1 MYKHILIPTDGSPT
15 AQKAVDAGFE
25 FAGETKAKVTLF
37 TAMPEYELPTEAEMM
52 SRRAISLEEH
62 EVRSRL
68 KARALLDAAAA
79 RAGEGIQVATDF
91 AFSNRPYEAIIEA
104 AKRNGCDVIFIGSH
118 GRKGLQE
125 LWHGSQAHDVLTHS
139 DIPTVVYR

>member
-25 FAGETKAKVTLF
+25 FAGETNARVTLF
-37 TAMPEYELPTEAEMM
+37 TAMPEYEVPTEAEMM

-79 RAGEGIQVATDF
+79 RAGKGIQVASDF
-91 AFSNRPYEAIIEA
+91 AYSNRPYEAIIEA

-125 LWHGSQAHDVLTHS
+125 LWHGSQAHEVLTRS
-139 DIPTVVYR
+139 DIPTLVYR

>member
-52 SRRAISLEEH
+52 ARRAISLAEH
-62 EVRSRL
+62 EARSRV
-68 KARALLDAAAA
+68 KARAILDAAAA
-79 RAGEGIQVATDF
+79 RAGEGIHVATDF

-125 LWHGSQAHDVLTHS
+125 LWHGSQAHEVLTHS